1 MVTSPH
7 AALASFQ
14 VLQEVAGHYGRR
26 NYLARSKSGTLVTIR
41 ELGDNLD
48 ADQITRLSK
57 EVSLGAGLSSDAFLQ
72 TRSLLLDEGYAALV
86 SEFVPGVSLQRL
98 LRFATGRGVRLPDV
112 CAWYVL
118 ERVLTALASAHA
130 VKDGA
135 GNPSPVIHRQVVPAN
150 VVIGWDGTVKL
161 ADFGLFR
168 MWQIAWERQEFSGP
182 HQQERT
188 MSPEEAVGRPA
199 DTRSDVHNAALLAVR
214 LATGRTPYARFRESI
229 PDLISAIMAGNV
241 ARVAKTRPDLAEPL
255 RQAIDAALE
264 TDREKRLIT
273 AEELLGVVRANAD
286 IAAGKAALAKLLG
299 RWRQP
304 LEATVTPWQAR
315 ASISDDVPDDA
326 TGLVKENTLTLVT
339 RDEEPSDPA
348 IIAGVA
354 RDSVPRE
361 EAALAPTDPVVSLS
375 RLGSIAPDALV
386 MPLPAMRITMPSLPT
401 YGGPAINIPRPPPKQ
416 GIFTGKVAAAVV
428 ATMFVVLLAGTVI
441 LFRWLTHQ

>member
-1 MVTSPH
+1 MSSPH

-14 VLQEVAGHYGRR
+14 VLQEVSGQHGRTT
-26 NYLARSKSGTLVTIR
+26 YLARSKAGTLVTIR
-41 ELGDNLD
+41 ELGSNLEP
-48 ADQITRLSK
+48 DQISRLSK
-57 EVSLGAGLSSDAFLQ
+57 EVSLGARLSSDAVLQ
-72 TRSLLLDEGYAALV
+72 TRSLLLDDRFAALV

-112 CAWYVL
+112 CAWYIL

-130 VKDGA
+130 VKDAA
-135 GNPSPVIHRQVVPAN
+135 GNPSPVLHRQIVPAS
-150 VVIGWDGTVKL
+150 VMIGWDGTVKL
-161 ADFGLFR
+161 GDFGLFR
-168 MWQIAWERQEFSGP
+168 MWQIAWEGNEFDGP

-188 MSPEEAVGRPA
+188 MSPEEAEGLPA
-199 DTRSDVHNAALLAVR
+199 DTRADVHNAGLLAVR
-214 LATGRTPYARFRESI
+214 LATGRTPYARFRESST
-229 PDLISAIMAGNV
+229 DRVAAIIAGDV
-241 ARVAKTRPDLAEPL
+241 TRLAKTRPDLAEPL
-255 RQAIDAALE
+255 RDAVDEALE
-264 TDREKRLIT
+264 TDRDQR
-273 AEELLGVVRANAD
+273 LLGAEDFLAVVRANAD
-286 IAAGKAALAKLLG
+286 IPAGKAALAKLLG

-339 RDEEPSDPA
+339 RDENPSDPA
-348 IIAGVA
+348 IIVGLA

-361 EAALAPTDPVVSLS
+361 EAALAPTDPMTSLS

-401 YGGPAINIPRPPPKQ
+401 YGGPAVNIARPPPKQ

-428 ATMFVVLLAGTVI
+428 ATMFIVLVAGTVI